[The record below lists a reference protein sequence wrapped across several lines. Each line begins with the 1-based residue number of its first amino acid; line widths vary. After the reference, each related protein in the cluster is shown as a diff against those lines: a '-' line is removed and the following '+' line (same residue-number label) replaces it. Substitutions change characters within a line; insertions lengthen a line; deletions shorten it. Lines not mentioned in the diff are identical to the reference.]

1 MTLTPEQQAVFRTQ
15 LAGVDEHVAA
25 QVAGLKEWLDLLRA
39 KAKQYA
45 H

>member
-1 MTLTPEQQAVFRTQ
+1 MR

-25 QVAGLKEWLDLLRA
+25 QVAGLKEWLNLPRVQ
-39 KAKQYA
+39 AKQYV